1 EALLDLLGQR
11 AEPGVLKPEGVHDPV
26 SERRQVEGLDH
37 GGDHHDPSD
46 RAGEDANESPDDR
59 ANDLGQAARDEDLA
73 ERLADEL
80 EGPHRSDGKGYATD
94 SQGEAAE
101 SPADDGGP
109 ADDALLSVIQPPIPV
124 RELLGGIHDPGAQVE
139 DNPAEGAK
147 VADQV
152 ADQVL
157 EVFV

>member
-1 EALLDLLGQR
+1 
-11 AEPGVLKPEGVHDPV
+11 
-26 SERRQVEGLDH
+26 
-37 GGDHHDPSD
+37 
-46 RAGEDANESPDDR
+46 
-59 ANDLGQAARDEDLA
+59 
-73 ERLADEL
+73 
-80 EGPHRSDGKGYATD
+80 YATD

-157 EVFV
+157 EVFVTEQVAQRRGEVLHVRGDISDEVLKAGAEVLHEVQQPRVEVVASAGEE